1 MIDWIN
7 KTPRWLAIELLIP
20 LTLLNGWF
28 LLKGFQYFEDL
39 TAILLVAV
47 LMSFLLGYPV
57 RSLQRWGLSKGLSV
71 LAVFVSALAIIVLG
85 GMAVVPTLVQQ
96 MGEFTTQLPHWLE
109 SGQQQLKAVD
119 SEIAQLPIGESMDID
134 VLATQVVEAVPGE
147 LKLLPNQI
155 LGFALSTAD
164 NLVDSLFTVVLT
176 LYFLLHGEA
185 FWQGLLRWLPH
196 DFGERVQAALRS
208 QFQSYF
214 VGQAAIGAI
223 TGSLLAG
230 VFFVFGL
237 PYWLVFGLGV
247 GIAGLVPFGDLLVM
261 LSVGLLVGVNEPMLG
276 VEVIAAC
283 LVVDQIVDN
292 VFAPKILGGM
302 VGLNPIWILLS
313 LLVGAQVGGVLGA
326 IIAVPS
332 AGSIK
337 QIIDSF
343 QAGEFAQVSDALA
356 VPVAADSPLQPL
368 ESEPVIAPA
377 SALESRERLQPS

>member
-1 MIDWIN
+1 MVDWIN
-7 KTPRWLAIELLIP
+7 KIPRWLAIELLVP

-28 LLKGFQYFEDL
+28 LLKGFQYFQDL
-39 TAILLVAV
+39 TTILLIAV

-57 RSLQRWGLSKGLSV
+57 RSLQRWGLARGLSV
-71 LAVFVSALAIIVLG
+71 LAVFTTALALVVLA
-85 GMAVVPTLVQQ
+85 GMAIVPTLIQQ
-96 MGEFTTQLPHWLE
+96 MSEFTTQLPHWVE

-119 SEIAQLPIGESMDID
+119 SEIAQLPISESMDLD

-164 NLVDSLFTVVLT
+164 NLIDSLFTVVLT

-185 FWQGLLRWLPH
+185 FWLGLLRWLPH
-196 DFGERVQAALRS
+196 DFGEQVQAAVRS

-223 TGSLLAG
+223 TGTSLAA
-230 VFFVFGL
+230 VFFLFDI

-261 LSVGLLVGVNEPMLG
+261 LSVALLVGINDPLLG
-276 VEVIAAC
+276 AEVLAAC
-283 LVVDQIVDN
+283 LLVDQIIDN
-292 VFAPKILGGM
+292 VFAPRILGDM

-313 LLVGAQVGGVLGA
+313 LLVGAQAGGVLGA
-326 IIAVPS
+326 VIAVPL

-337 QIIDSF
+337 QIVDSF
-343 QAGEFAQVSDALA
+343 QAGEFIQVANSLSDPIGLA
-356 VPVAADSPLQPL
+356 DTAMQEP
-368 ESEPVIAPA
+368 ESKPIATDK
-377 SALESRERLQPS
+377 LFQPS